1 MSVSTRSLLRLH
13 RYAGLI
19 VAPMVLFFAVTG
31 TWQLFRLQQNRKDG
45 SYKAPP
51 ALTAASDVH
60 MAEDLPR
67 GQAASLVFKFTMAAV
82 AGVLAMSA
90 LLGIVVALRV
100 TRPTWVGVALLALG
114 AVVPP
119 LLYVLARSE

>member
-31 TWQLFRLQQNRKDG
+31 TWQLFRLQQDRKDG

-51 ALTAASDVH
+51 ALHAASDVH

-67 GQAASLVFKFTMAAV
+67 GQAASLAFKATMTAV
-82 AGVLAMSA
+82 AVVLALST
-90 LLGIVVALRV
+90 LLGIVVALRM
-100 TRPTWVGVALLALG
+100 TRPTWLAVVLLALG

-119 LLYVLARSE
+119 LLYLLARSE

>member
-1 MSVSTRSLLRLH
+1 MTVSTRSLMRLH

-67 GQAASLVFKFTMAAV
+67 GEAASQVFRF
-82 AGVLAMSA
+82 AMSA
-90 LLGIVVALRV
+90 VAAVLALSTLLGIVVALRV
-100 TRPTWVGVALLALG
+100 TRPLWLAVVLLALG

-119 LLYVLARSE
+119 LLYLLARSG

>member
-1 MSVSTRSLLRLH
+1 VSVSTRSLLRFH
-13 RYAGLI
+13 RYAGLL

-31 TWQLFRLQQNRKDG
+31 TWQEFRLHQSRKDG

-51 ALTAASDVH
+51 ALTAASDLH

-67 GQAASLVFKFTMAAV
+67 GVNRSLAFKLTMSAVAAV
-82 AGVLAMSA
+82 LALST
-90 LLGIVVALRV
+90 LLGIVVALRM
-100 TRPTWVGVALLALG
+100 TRPRWLAAVLLLLG

-119 LLYVLARSE
+119 LLYLLARAE

>member
-1 MSVSTRSLLRLH
+1 MRLH

-31 TWQLFRLQQNRKDG
+31 TWQLFRLQDSRKDG
-45 SYKAPP
+45 SYTAPP

-67 GQAASLVFKFTMAAV
+67 GKAASLVFKVTMSAV
-82 AGVLAMSA
+82 AVVLALST
-90 LLGIVVALRV
+90 LLGIVVALRL
-100 TRPTWVGVALLALG
+100 TRPVWIAVVLLALG
-114 AVVPP
+114 AIVPP
-119 LLYVLARSE
+119 LLYVLAK